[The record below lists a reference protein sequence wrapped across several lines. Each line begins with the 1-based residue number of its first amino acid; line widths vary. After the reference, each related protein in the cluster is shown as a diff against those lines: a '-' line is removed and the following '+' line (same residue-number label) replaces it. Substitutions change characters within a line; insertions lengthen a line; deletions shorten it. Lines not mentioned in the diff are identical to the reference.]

1 MLSDYQLNV
10 ADHYNILIANV
21 QKLVPKFFHKEKYDS
36 FWKFETLLDARIK
49 TKKNKKSHQSQW
61 LKQYVDFNTQKKN
74 RSRKKQGQRFKSTNN
89 SVYRKIMEN
98 LRQNRCI
105 TWQQQKKTI

>member
-1 MLSDYQLNV
+1 MIHFENLRLYLMLGL
-10 ADHYNILIANV
+10 
-21 QKLVPKFFHKEKYDS
+21 KL
-36 FWKFETLLDARIK
+36 
-49 TKKNKKSHQSQW
+49 KKKKKKSHQSQW